1 MPTQEQVPQ
10 IVQRV
15 RHSLAELPGQP
26 LQVTGERLDDSW
38 LYIVV
43 EPARAG
49 VSALD
54 HANEMSRIE
63 RELRRDGV
71 DEVLLV
77 PAATE

>member
-10 IVQRV
+10 IIQRV
-15 RHSLAELPGQP
+15 QHSLAAVPGQP
-26 LQVTGERLDDSW
+26 LRVTGEHLDDTW
-38 LYIVV
+38 LYITV
-43 EPARAG
+43 EPARPG

-77 PAATE
+77 PAVTE